1 MPPHQMGHPVM
12 GEIGP
17 RRIAVFI
24 GYASHKTYI
33 FGGRKF
39 SLGESRLAS
48 QGKCAPHKASP

>member
-1 MPPHQMGHPVM
+1 MGYPVR

-24 GYASHKTYI
+24 GDAYHKTYI
-33 FGGRKF
+33 FWGRKF